1 MTIQDAIRELQQIR
15 QYCTA
20 TAIPAV
26 DYAIKVLKEKAE
38 AESKAC
44 AE

>member
-1 MTIQDAIRELQQIR
+1 MTTQDAIRELFQIR

-38 AESKAC
+38 AEAKP
-44 AE
+44 E